1 MTQVNPAILTWTRE
15 SAGLALGE
23 AAAKVGLRDTKQV
36 SGADRL
42 AALEAG
48 QVEPTRAILLKM
60 AKAYRRPLLTFYL
73 PAPPPRADRGEDFRT
88 LPEDQRAESAAAI
101 DALVRDVRARQ
112 GAVRALL
119 DEEDAGPIPF
129 VGSVSLDAG
138 VVGVAN
144 ALSAAVGFDLG
155 EFRAQRNVEHAFTYL
170 RRKVEAAG
178 VFVLLIGSLGS
189 HHSAIDVEVFRGL
202 ALADEVAPFVVIND
216 QDAKAAWSF
225 TLLHE
230 LAHILLGA
238 TGISG
243 GVMEARIE
251 RFCNDVASRLLL
263 PAADLAAL
271 DLQGVDQATAQRL
284 ISDFSQA
291 RNISRAM
298 VAYRLR
304 LAGTISDNLWRAIS
318 KAFRDEYQRER
329 ADRRER
335 GREAEGGPNYYVVK
349 RQRVG
354 PALLQLVRRTLED
367 GALTPT
373 KAGKILGVR
382 PRNVES
388 LVAEAVG

>member
-23 AAAKVGLRDTKQV
+23 AAAKIGLRDTKQIG
-36 SGADRL
+36 SADRL
-42 AALEAG
+42 ASLEAG

-88 LPEDQRAESAAAI
+88 LPEDQRAESAAAV

-119 DEEDAGPIPF
+119 DEEDASPIPF
-129 VGSVSLDAG
+129 VGSVNLDAG
-138 VVGVAN
+138 VAGVTN

-155 EFRAQRNVEHAFTYL
+155 EFRAQRNAEHAFTYL

-291 RNISRAM
+291 RNISRAL

-304 LAGTISDNLWRAIS
+304 LAGTISDNLWRAVS

-329 ADRRER
+329 AERRER

-354 PALLQLVRRTLED
+354 PALLQLVRRTLEE

-373 KAGKILGVR
+373 KAGMILGVR

-388 LVAEAVG
+388 LVAEAMG

>member
-15 SAGLALGE
+15 SAGLSLGE
-23 AAAKVGLRDTKQV
+23 AAARVGLRDTKR
-36 SGADRL
+36 SSAADRL

-48 QVEPTRAILLKM
+48 QGEPTRATLLKM

-88 LPEDQRAESAAAI
+88 LPEDQRVESAAAV
-101 DALVRDVRARQ
+101 DALLRDVRGRQ
-112 GAVRALL
+112 SAVRALL
-119 DEEDAGPIPF
+119 DDEEAGPIPF
-129 VGSVSLDAG
+129 VGSVRMDAG
-138 VVGVAN
+138 VASVTN
-144 ALSAAVGFDLG
+144 ALGTAIGFDLG
-155 EFRAQRNVEHAFTYL
+155 EFRAQRNAEHAFNYL
-170 RRKVEAAG
+170 RRKVEATG
-178 VFVLLIGSLGS
+178 VFVLLIGNLGS
-189 HHSAIDVEVFRGL
+189 HHSAIDVDVFRGL

-243 GVMEARIE
+243 GILESRIE
-251 RFCNDVASRLLL
+251 RFCNDVASRILL
-263 PAADLAAL
+263 PAAELAAL
-271 DLQGVDQATAQRL
+271 DLRGVDQATAQRL
-284 ISDFSQA
+284 ISEFSQA
-291 RNISRAM
+291 RNISRAL

-304 LAGTISDNLWRAIS
+304 LADVLSEDRWRAIS
-318 KAFRDEYQRER
+318 GAFREEYLRER
-329 ADRRER
+329 AERRER
-335 GREAEGGPNYYVVK
+335 GRETEGGPNYYVVK
-349 RQRVG
+349 RQRLG
-354 PALLQLVRRTLED
+354 LALLQLVRRTLED

>member
-155 EFRAQRNVEHAFTYL
+155 EFRAQRNAEHAFTYL